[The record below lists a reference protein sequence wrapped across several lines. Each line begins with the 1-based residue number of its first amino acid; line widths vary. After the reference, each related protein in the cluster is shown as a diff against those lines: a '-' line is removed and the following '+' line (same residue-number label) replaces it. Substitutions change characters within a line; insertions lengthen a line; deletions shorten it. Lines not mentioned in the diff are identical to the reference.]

1 MPYVN
6 QNVRVRFAPSPTGPL
21 HIGGLRTALFNY
33 LFARKK
39 GGAFV
44 LRIEDTD
51 QTRFVEG
58 AEDYI
63 QEALEWCGLFP
74 DESPRQGGSFGPY
87 RQSER
92 KDHYKKYAFQLLETG
107 HAYYAFDT
115 PEELEA
121 IRQAY
126 ESKGETFVYDARV
139 RESLKNSL
147 NMTGQ
152 EVDQLI
158 ASGTPY
164 VIRFRF
170 EPNQEIHMEDMVRG
184 EVVINSST
192 LDDKILFKSDGMPTY
207 HLANVVDDNLMA
219 ISHVIR
225 GEEWLPSLPLH
236 VSLYRAFGWEHL
248 MPRYAHLP
256 LILKP
261 TGKGKLSK
269 RDGEKGGFPVF
280 PLEWHD
286 PVSGAISPGYR
297 EEGYLPQACI
307 NLLALLGWNPGT
319 EQELFTLEEL
329 VKEFQL
335 EKVGKSGSRFDPD
348 KALWFNHQ
356 HIQLM
361 EEAELIKAFRS
372 VLLSSGVDIT
382 VERIAVL
389 VPIIKPRINF
399 IHEVWEE
406 SRIFFQAPDA
416 YDPEVI
422 RKRWKED
429 TPEKMKLLSAVL
441 EKCSTF
447 TPEALEAAVKGA
459 IAENEWG
466 TGAIMN
472 AWRLLLVGA
481 AKGPGLFDLAAFLG
495 REEVLARMAQGIKQ
509 IRN

>member
-1 MPYVN
+1 MN
-6 QNVRVRFAPSPTGPL
+6 QNLRVRFAPSPTGPL

-33 LFARKK
+33 LFAKK
-39 GGAFV
+39 NGGSFI

-51 QTRFVEG
+51 QTRFVAG
-58 AEDYI
+58 AEEYI
-63 QEALEWCGLFP
+63 QEALEWCGLIP
-74 DESPRQGGSFGPY
+74 DEGPGQGGGFGPY

-92 KDHYKKYAFQLLETG
+92 KDQYRKYAQQLLEKG
-107 HAYYAFDT
+107 EAYYAFDT

-121 IRQAY
+121 LRKEH
-126 ESKGETFVYDARV
+126 ESQGETFVYDARV
-139 RESLKNSL
+139 RESLNNSL
-147 NMTGQ
+147 NLEQ
-152 EVDQLI
+152 EVVDRLI
-158 ASGTPY
+158 ASGMPY

-170 EPNQEIHMEDMVRG
+170 EPDREIHMEDMVRG
-184 EVVINSST
+184 EVVVNSST

-248 MPRYAHLP
+248 MPRFAHLP

-261 TGKGKLSK
+261 AGKGKLSK

-286 PVSGAISPGYR
+286 PQSGEISPGYR
-297 EEGYLPQACI
+297 EEGYLPQACV

-319 EQELFTLEEL
+319 EQELFTLDEL

-361 EEAELIKAFRS
+361 EEGELNRAFQS
-372 VLLSSGVDIT
+372 VLLSCGVE
-382 VERIAVL
+382 VGMERVAVL

-399 IHEVWEE
+399 IHEVWDE
-406 SRIFFQAPDA
+406 SWFFFHAPDA

-422 RKRWKED
+422 KKRWKED
-429 TPEKMKLLSAVL
+429 APEKMQILALTL
-441 EKCSTF
+441 EKCEPF
-447 TPEALEAAVKGA
+447 TAESVEAAVKGA
-459 IAENEWG
+459 IAANEWG
-466 TGAIMN
+466 MGAIMN

-495 REEVLARMAQGIKQ
+495 REEVLDRMAKGIKQ
-509 IRN
+509 IEDNR